1 MSTLKPNQGYRKD
14 LNLAETVSDRQALA
28 NLAGAG
34 IAEDLDRIQNNLKNT
49 SDISFHNLTEGFF
62 TFSRDFNVG
71 ITSLRC
77 LGSQRIGSTGSL
89 ENIVTITAHVDRNY
103 LLRIGNLFK
112 IEDVTGTGDLTDS
125 LGNLIGGTTTEG
137 TTIFNGEFTLTAIN
151 NDYNQF
157 NAIRAG
163 TATSIRNQNVTGSN
177 LIIRGDDV
185 FTYTND
191 DKITFRENV
200 NVKVNDG
207 TTDITDYTFDKDL
220 EYYVCDSDGLEKFK
234 LSTRPSYH
242 ALGISTVV
250 IKTGLSDSGYTGLT
264 TTVTPSSFNFVRS
277 EPVNQENLIN
287 FIEPDKTDPDF
298 SYGDGTLSSQMD
310 GIQTNNETSKYFI
323 GKRYK
328 GTSDTNATDFI
339 KTEGVIGM
347 NDPKEKMNDAS
358 IVTSYESGSGMF
370 IGKTRAFST
379 DNNPWTDTGTNKLET
394 EADEVAIG
402 ELYFGNHSDGPVI
415 TGSGFDGTHST
426 TELTG
431 VKAISSGTIAPT
443 DFTHKIPVRI
453 ENTDGNI
460 ETYYLLLER
469 NTENTSTL
477 P

>member
-1 MSTLKPNQGYRKD
+1 MTQLKDNQGYRKD

-34 IAEDLDRIQNNLKNT
+34 IAEDLDRMENNLKNN
-49 SDISFHNLTEGFF
+49 SEISFHNLTEGY
-62 TFSRDFNVG
+62 FSFGRDINVG

-77 LGSQRIGSTGSL
+77 IASQRIGSTGSL
-89 ENIVTITAHVDRNY
+89 ENIVTITAHIDRKY
-103 LLRIGNLFK
+103 LLRLGDLFK
-112 IEDVTGTGDLTDS
+112 IENVTGTGKFTDGE
-125 LGNLIGGTTTEG
+125 GNLTGTDTSDG
-137 TTIFNGEFTLTAIN
+137 PSIFNGEFTLSSIN
-151 NDYNQF
+151 DDYDQF
-157 NAIRAG
+157 DAVRVG
-163 TATSIRNQNVTGSN
+163 FDTSIRDQNITGSN

-242 ALGISTVV
+242 SLGISTVV

-264 TTVTPSSFNFVRS
+264 TTITPTSFNFFRS
-277 EPVNQENLIN
+277 EPVNQGNLIN
-287 FIEPDKTDPDF
+287 FIEPDKTDPEF
-298 SYGDGTLSSQMD
+298 SYGGGSLSSQMD
-310 GIQTNNETSKYFI
+310 GIQSNNETSKYFI
-323 GKRYK
+323 GKKYK
-328 GTSDTNATDFI
+328 GTSDTNSTDFI
-339 KTEGVIGM
+339 KSEGIIGM
-347 NDPKEKMNDAS
+347 NDPKEKMNAAN
-358 IVTSYESGSGMF
+358 IVTSYQSGSGMF
-370 IGKTRAFST
+370 IGGTRAFST

-431 VKAISSGTIAPT
+431 VKAISSGTVAPT

-453 ENTDGNI
+453 ENTDGNV
-460 ETYYLLLER
+460 ETYYLLLAR

>member
-1 MSTLKPNQGYRKD
+1 MSTLKPNQGYRRD

-49 SDISFHNLTEGFF
+49 SDTSFHNLTEGFF
-62 TFSRDFNVG
+62 TFGRDLNVG

-77 LGSQRIGSTGSL
+77 LASQRIGSTGSL
-89 ENIVTITAHVDRNY
+89 ENIVTITAHVDRSY
-103 LLRIGNLFK
+103 LLRIGDLFK
-112 IEDVTGTGDLTDS
+112 VENVSGGGALTDNQ
-125 LGNLIGGTTTEG
+125 GNLTGGVTTDG
-137 TTIFNGEFTLTAIN
+137 VDIFNGEFTLTAIN
-151 NDYNQF
+151 NDLNQF
-157 NAIRAG
+157 SAIRSG
-163 TATSIRNQNVTGSN
+163 FNVSIREQTITGSD

-242 ALGISTVV
+242 SSGISTVV
-250 IKTGLSDSGYTGLT
+250 IKTGLSDGGYTGLT
-264 TTVTPSSFNFVRS
+264 TTVTPSSFSFVRS

-298 SYGDGTLSSQMD
+298 SYGGGTFASQMD
-310 GIQTNNETSKYFI
+310 GIQANNEASKYFI

-328 GTSDTNATDFI
+328 GTSDTNSTDFI
-339 KTEGVIGM
+339 KTEGIIGM
-347 NDPKEKMNDAS
+347 DDPKEKMNDAS

-370 IGKTRAFST
+370 IEGTRAFST
-379 DNNPWTDTGTNKLET
+379 DNNPWTDTGANKLET
-394 EADEVAIG
+394 KADHVSIG

-415 TGSGFDGTHST
+415 TGTGFDGTHAT
-426 TELTG
+426 DTLTG
-431 VKAISSGTIAPT
+431 VKVESSTFPPT
-443 DFTHKIPVRI
+443 DFTYKIPVKI
-453 ENTDGNI
+453 EDTNGNSEI
-460 ETYYLLLER
+460 YYLLLAR